1 MRKLPP
7 TKTTSVE
14 RRTEWRRRPDAVDAV
29 DAVDAD
35 AEADAVERAVED
47 AVDDGIRAVDDGCPR

>member
-29 DAVDAD
+29 DADAD
-35 AEADAVERAVED
+35 ADAVERAVED

>member
-1 MRKLPP
+1 MIYV
-7 TKTTSVE
+7 S

-35 AEADAVERAVED
+35 ADAVED
-47 AVDDGIRAVDDGCPR
+47 AVEDAVVEDGIRAVDDGYPR